1 MDSEILLEAKSNSEP
16 STASAPASLTEE
28 TFEGGLQVLC
38 DRDPD
43 LAQITAKLGPPP
55 MWAREP
61 GFPTLIRI
69 ILEQQVSL
77 ASAKAAY
84 GRLLATTSPLTPARF
99 LELDDVALKTI
110 GFSRQKTTYGREL
123 AQAIVS
129 GSLDLAK
136 LESVDDAAVRSE
148 LLKVKGI
155 GPWTAN
161 IYLLMAL
168 RRPDVWPIGDLALA
182 SAAQKVKRLP
192 TRPTPEELDSL
203 GARWRPWRAV
213 AARLLWH
220 YYLSNGRN
228 SQ

>member
-1 MDSEILLEAKSNSEP
+1 MVEAKLNPESSAA
-16 STASAPASLTEE
+16 STPASLTEE
-28 TFEGGLQVLC
+28 TFEEGLRVLC

-43 LAQITAKLGPPP
+43 LAQIPAKLGPPP

-61 GFPTLIRI
+61 GFPTLIHI

-77 ASAKAAY
+77 SSDKAAY
-84 GRLLATTSPLTPARF
+84 DRLLATASPLTPARF

-129 GSLDLAK
+129 GSLDLAE
-136 LESVDDAAVRSE
+136 LENVDDAAVRSE
-148 LLKVKGI
+148 LIKVKGI
-155 GPWTAN
+155 GPWTAD

-168 RRPDVWPIGDLALA
+168 RRPDVWPSGDLALA
-182 SAAQKVKRLP
+182 AAAQGVKRLP
-192 TRPTPEELDSL
+192 TRPTPEELDAL
-203 GARWRPWRAV
+203 GASWRPWRAV

-220 YYLSNGRN
+220 YYLSNRRN
-228 SQ
+228 GQ